1 MILYMYKNSSQFI
14 TKAKL
19 VHGDKYDYSKVNYT
33 NSKTKVCI
41 ICPEHGEFWQIA
53 TEHLQGHGCPYC
65 YGNAKT
71 TTEEF
76 ITKAKLVHGDKY
88 DYSKVKYK
96 NNREKIIIIC
106 PIHGTFIQSPKNHL
120 NGQGCPICG
129 KVIRYKNVKKTTNEF
144 VEKAKKIHGDKY
156 DYSKVE
162 YKGCNEQVCIIC
174 PEHGEFW
181 QTPHNHLSGCGCKQC
196 NISKRQNNENTI
208 NIDYLNLGDK
218 FIKKSKIIH
227 NDKYDYSRVNYK
239 NANTKVCIICPEHGE
254 FWQTPH
260 DHLKGCGCIKCG
272 ISKRTKNRT
281 LNTLQFINKANIVHH
296 NFYDYSKTDYM
307 KSNENVIITCP
318 IHGDFKQI
326 ATEHLQV
333 CNCPKCAN
341 KISYSENDIAKFIN
355 NKIEVKQHIRYLI
368 PPKELD
374 IYIPEKNLAI
384 EYDGLHWHS
393 EQFKDDAINYHIDKT
408 NECIKQGIRLIHIFE
423 DEWIDKQEIVK
434 SRLNSILGLTINK
447 IRAHKCEIH
456 DVDSK
461 TAMQFLDDNHLQGR
475 CKAKYHYGLFY
486 KNELVSLMTFGKIR
500 QQKKYHEDY
509 DNKWELL
516 RFCNKLNT
524 TVYGSAS
531 KLLNHFINEIKPKTI
546 VSYADKRWSDGNLY
560 IKLGFTHTHDSKPNY
575 FYIIGQHRENRF
587 KYRKGE
593 LVKKYKCP
601 SEMSEHEFCKSKG
614 WFRIYDCGTMVF
626 EMNL

>member
-1 MILYMYKNSSQFI
+1 MVTNMIIQ
-14 TKAKL
+14 
-19 VHGDKYDYSKVNYT
+19 KVNYT
-33 NSKTKVCI
+33 NSK
-41 ICPEHGEFWQIA
+41 
-53 TEHLQGHGCPYC
+53 
-65 YGNAKT
+65 
-71 TTEEF
+71 
-76 ITKAKLVHGDKY
+76 
-88 DYSKVKYK
+88 
-96 NNREKIIIIC
+96 
-106 PIHGTFIQSPKNHL
+106 
-120 NGQGCPICG
+120 
-129 KVIRYKNVKKTTNEF
+129 
-144 VEKAKKIHGDKY
+144 
-156 DYSKVE
+156 
-162 YKGCNEQVCIIC
+162 
-174 PEHGEFW
+174 
-181 QTPHNHLSGCGCKQC
+181 
-196 NISKRQNNENTI
+196 
-208 NIDYLNLGDK
+208 
-218 FIKKSKIIH
+218 
-227 NDKYDYSRVNYK
+227 
-239 NANTKVCIICPEHGE
+239 TKVCIICPEHGE

-326 ATEHLQV
+326 ATEHLQG

-531 KLLNHFINEIKPKTI
+531 KLLNHFINEVKPKTI